1 MPNKINTRG
10 WVIEKGEVIMNEE
23 VSVSEVSSKGRESK
37 KREKKKDE
45 SIVEDTQY
53 KFFVDLRHEKD
64 VLEQILKM
72 LSVVNNKNYGR
83 ELTFKDL
90 SVYAVPKLTSK
101 DLEKIQESSLSEME
115 RVQRLLDEHNEKT
128 NSKLSLGEFLVKK
141 LNI

>member
-1 MPNKINTRG
+1 
-10 WVIEKGEVIMNEE
+10 MNEE

-37 KREKKKDE
+37 KRGKKKEE

-72 LSVVNNKNYGR
+72 LSVVNNKTYGR

-90 SVYAVPKLTSK
+90 SVYAVPKLTAK

-115 RVQRLLDEHNEKT
+115 RVQRLLDEHNEKS

>member
-1 MPNKINTRG
+1 MS
-10 WVIEKGEVIMNEE
+10 EE
-23 VSVSEVSSKGRESK
+23 LSNSVVSSKGKGSK
-37 KREKKKDE
+37 KREKKPE
-45 SIVEDTQY
+45 ENVIEDTQY

-72 LSVVNNKNYGR
+72 LSVVNNKTYGR

>member
-1 MPNKINTRG
+1 
-10 WVIEKGEVIMNEE
+10 MNEE

-37 KREKKKDE
+37 KREKKKEE

-72 LSVVNNKNYGR
+72 LSVVNNKTYGR

-115 RVQRLLDEHNEKT
+115 RVQRMLDEHNEKT

>member
-1 MPNKINTRG
+1 
-10 WVIEKGEVIMNEE
+10 MNEE
-23 VSVSEVSSKGRESK
+23 VKVSEVSSKGKESK
-37 KREKKKDE
+37 KKEKKNEE
-45 SIVEDTQY
+45 SHVEDTQY
-53 KFFVDLRHEKD
+53 KFFVDLRHEKE

-72 LSVVNNKNYGR
+72 LKDVNNKSYGR

-90 SVYAVPKLTSK
+90 SVYAVPKLNTK